1 MVEWHHWLNEN
12 KFEQT
17 LGNGEGQDS
26 LTCCSPRGCKWLS
39 DWTTAMTNFTKINML
54 IDIHCSTTGDTPLS
68 FPEPHPKQYLFACML
83 SHFSQVQL
91 FATLWTVAHQTPLSM
106 GFSWQ
111 EYWGGLPC
119 PSQSS
124 FPIQR
129 SNLHLLSLQ
138 HLQAESLELS
148 LIIDAFFGHI

>member
-1 MVEWHHWLNEN
+1 
-12 KFEQT
+12 
-17 LGNGEGQDS
+17 
-26 LTCCSPRGCKWLS
+26 
-39 DWTTAMTNFTKINML
+39 MTNFTKINML